1 MRERENAD
9 FRFQLWAYNWNIVLL
24 IDIKETIDI
33 NILKITFIS
42 VLATFLTILIFI
54 IIYYI
59 NNIFHKYYDIK
70 HT

>member
-1 MRERENAD
+1 MQILD
-9 FRFQLWAYNWNIVLL
+9 FSYGLITGIYIVLL